1 MNPLLTRTAALLTA
15 ALLLFTALPALASEA
30 ETMNILL
37 IGVDTDTADQA
48 GRSDAMLLVQITPET
63 GDIRMVSFLR
73 DLYLPIPGQGSNRL
87 NAAYFFGGEELLK
100 RTLKENFG
108 VSIDRFV
115 TVHFS
120 LMAELI
126 DLAGGVEIEISERE
140 LKPFN
145 EILQSYNKRVGVS
158 VTDGVLE
165 AAGVYRLNGRQAL
178 SFSRIRKIDSDFQ
191 RTDRQHQVITAL
203 LEQLHTLD
211 FFSLAKLVLTAI
223 NQVETDLSLGEA
235 RALLPLVTSDESPA
249 IRTAHVPFD
258 GTYTDETIDGMMV
271 LVPNL
276 RQNRNLLESFL
287 TEE

>member
-1 MNPLLTRTAALLTA
+1 MNPLLTRAAALLTA

-48 GRSDAMLLVQITPET
+48 GRSDAMLLVRITPET
-63 GDIRMVSFLR
+63 GDVRMVSFLR
-73 DLYLPIPGQGSNRL
+73 DLYLPIPGQGSSRL

-108 VSIDRFV
+108 VSVDRFV

-211 FFSLAKLVLTAI
+211 FFSLAKLVLTVI

-235 RALLPLVTSDESPA
+235 RALLPLVTSDEPPA
-249 IRTAHVPFD
+249 IRTTHVPFD